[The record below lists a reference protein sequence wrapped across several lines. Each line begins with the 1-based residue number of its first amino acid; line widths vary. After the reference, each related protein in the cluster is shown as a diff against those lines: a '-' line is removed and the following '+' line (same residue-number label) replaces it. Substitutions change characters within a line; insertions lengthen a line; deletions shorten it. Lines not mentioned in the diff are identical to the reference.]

1 MKVGKHEKL
10 AIDKKHV
17 PSHATLVS
25 STGHVTF
32 VSAWHVD
39 QIRMLVVKKKIN
51 SVLRKLAAKNC
62 RVQWR
67 QLRERERIEDDDYI
81 VDKQKTITMD
91 IEHSINIASCQ

>member
-39 QIRMLVVKKKIN
+39 QIRMLVVKKIN

-62 RVQWR
+62 REEWR
-67 QLRERERIEDDDYI
+67 QLRERESRMMII
-81 VDKQKTITMD
+81 L
-91 IEHSINIASCQ
+91 SINKKQLRWTSNIR